1 MVSYYNLLSM
11 PEKQNFEFGVETK
24 KILKL
29 MIHSLYTNKD
39 IVIRELISNASDA
52 CDKLRY
58 QSTLNSDTLK
68 NDAELKIKIEID
80 EENKTLS
87 VIDNGIGMNRD
98 DLINQLGT
106 IAKSG
111 TETFLEQISKSKE
124 QSAIELI
131 GQFGVGFYSSF
142 MIAKKVEVISQ
153 KFDNNETYVWES
165 DGEGEFK
172 VKKYTSEFQRGTKVI
187 LYLKDDELDF
197 LDRFHIKHI
206 IKAYSDHIAFPIELK
221 MGTVDSSIQVINT
234 GTALWTRPKNEI
246 TKEQYNEFY
255 KYIVHMPGEPWM
267 ILHNKIEGN
276 IEFTSLLFI
285 PDRRTFDLFSPEMNT
300 RVKLY
305 IKRVFITEDTVQIL
319 PRYLRF
325 IQGIVDSQDLPL
337 NISRESLQYNNMVE
351 KIKKAL
357 VKKIFSELNKKDET
371 EPEEYLKFWN
381 NFGLVI
387 KEGLCEHNVN
397 NDDLLDICKFYSS
410 KSKNK
415 PESLKTYIENMKPN
429 QKEIYYINGSSVE
442 NIDNSPQVE
451 GFKAKDIE
459 VLYLYDTVDDF
470 WVTATNKY
478 KDYQF
483 KSITRSDIDI
493 DNLNPI
499 KEEKPDLEF
508 DDENKER
515 EEREEKEKLK
525 NVTESNYED
534 LIKFFKTTLENCNLK
549 DVKISKKLTSS
560 PVCLVA
566 DERGMDIKLERFL
579 LEQKQIAAPLPKI
592 LEINPNHNLLKIIQ
606 DNLSNKDRF
615 DEIKDIVKTL
625 FDEACILEGEP
636 VINPSDFVNR
646 LNKMMRIDS

>member
-1 MVSYYNLLSM
+1 M

-58 QSTLNSDTLK
+58 QTTLNPDILGNET
-68 NDAELKIKIEID
+68 DLKIKIEIN
-80 EENKTLS
+80 EEEKTLS
-87 VIDNGIGMNRD
+87 VIDSGIGMNRD

-111 TETFLEQISKSKE
+111 TEAFLEQMSKNKE
-124 QSAIELI
+124 QNAIELI

-142 MIAKKVEVISQ
+142 MIAKKVEVIS
-153 KFDNNETYVWES
+153 KKVDSDDTFVWES

-172 VKKYTSEFQRGTKVI
+172 VKKYNEEFSRGTKVI
-187 LYLKDDELDF
+187 LYLKDDESDF

-221 MGTVDSSIQVINT
+221 MGTIDSSIEVVNT
-234 GTALWTRPKNEI
+234 GTALWTKPKSEI

-267 ILHNKIEGN
+267 VLHNKVEGN
-276 IEFTSLLFI
+276 IEFTNLLFI

-305 IKRVFITEDTVQIL
+305 IKRVFITEDTVQLL

-337 NISRESLQYNNMVE
+337 NISRESLQYNSMVE

-357 VKKIFSELNKKDET
+357 VKKIFSELNKKDEN
-371 EPEEYLKFWN
+371 EPEGYLKFWD
-381 NFGLVI
+381 NFGAVI

-410 KSKNK
+410 KSKDK
-415 PESLKTYIENMKPN
+415 PESLKTYVENMRPD

-451 GFKAKDIE
+451 GFKTKDIE
-459 VLYLYDTVDDF
+459 VLYLCDTVDDF

-493 DNLNPI
+493 DNLNPTNDNRS
-499 KEEKPDLEF
+499 DLEF
-508 DDENKER
+508 DDDKKNIEG
-515 EEREEKEKLK
+515 KEKLK
-525 NVTESNYED
+525 DVTESNYED
-534 LIKFFKTTLENCNLK
+534 LIKFFKSTLENCNLK

-579 LEQKQIAAPLPKI
+579 LEQKQIVAPLPKI
-592 LEINPNHNLLKIIQ
+592 LEINPNHYLLKIIQ
-606 DNLSNKDRF
+606 ENLSNKDRF
-615 DEIKDIVKTL
+615 EEIQDIIKTL

-636 VINPSDFVNR
+636 VKNPSDFANR
-646 LNKMMRIDS
+646 LNKLMRFE

>member
-1 MVSYYNLLSM
+1 M

-58 QSTLNSDTLK
+58 QTTINPDILGSETD
-68 NDAELKIKIEID
+68 LKIKIEIN
-80 EENKTLS
+80 EEEKTLS
-87 VIDNGIGMNRD
+87 VIDSGIGMNRD

-111 TETFLEQISKSKE
+111 TEAFLEQMSKNKE
-124 QSAIELI
+124 QNAIELI

-142 MIAKKVEVISQ
+142 MIAKKVEVIS
-153 KFDNNETYVWES
+153 KKVDSDDAFIWES
-165 DGEGEFK
+165 NGEGEFK
-172 VKKYTSEFQRGTKVI
+172 VKKYDKEFPRGTKVI
-187 LYLKDDELDF
+187 LYLKDDESDF

-221 MGTVDSSIQVINT
+221 MGTTDSSVETVNV
-234 GTALWTRPKNEI
+234 GTALWTKPKNEI

-267 ILHNKIEGN
+267 VLHNKVEGN

-285 PDRRTFDLFSPEMNT
+285 PDRRTFDLFSPDMNT

-305 IKRVFITEDTVQIL
+305 IKRVFITEDTAQLL

-325 IQGIVDSQDLPL
+325 IQGVVDSQDLPL
-337 NISRESLQYNNMVE
+337 NISRESLQYNSMVG
-351 KIKKAL
+351 KIRKAL
-357 VKKIFSELNKKDET
+357 VKKIFSELAKKDEN
-371 EPEEYLKFWN
+371 EPEEYLKFWD
-381 NFGLVI
+381 NFGAVI

-410 KSKNK
+410 KSKDK

-451 GFKAKDIE
+451 GFKTKDIE
-459 VLYLYDTVDDF
+459 VLYLCDTVDDF

-493 DNLNPI
+493 DNLNPQN
-499 KEEKPDLEF
+499 EEKPDLEF
-508 DDENKER
+508 DDDKKV
-515 EEREEKEKLK
+515 REEKEKLK
-525 NVTESNYED
+525 DVTESNYED
-534 LIKFFKTTLENCNLK
+534 LIKFFKNTLENCNLK
-549 DVKISKKLTSS
+549 DVKISKKLTTS

-579 LEQKQIAAPLPKI
+579 LEQKQIVAPLPKI
-592 LEINPNHNLLKIIQ
+592 LEINPNHYLLKTIQ
-606 DNLSNKDRF
+606 ENLANKDRF
-615 DEIKDIVKTL
+615 EEIQDIAKTL

-636 VINPSDFVNR
+636 IKNPSDFANR
-646 LNKMMRIDS
+646 LNKLMRFE

>member
-1 MVSYYNLLSM
+1 M

-58 QSTLNSDTLK
+58 QTTINPDILGSETD
-68 NDAELKIKIEID
+68 LKIKIEIN
-80 EENKTLS
+80 EEERTLS
-87 VIDNGIGMNRD
+87 VIDSGIGMNRD

-111 TETFLEQISKSKE
+111 TEAFLEQMSKNKE
-124 QSAIELI
+124 QNAIELI

-142 MIAKKVEVISQ
+142 MIAKKVEVIS
-153 KFDNNETYVWES
+153 KKVDSDDAYIWES
-165 DGEGEFK
+165 SGEGEFK
-172 VKKYTSEFQRGTKVI
+172 VKKYEKEFPRGTKVI
-187 LYLKDDELDF
+187 LYLKDDESDF

-221 MGTVDSSIQVINT
+221 MGTTDSSVETINV
-234 GTALWTRPKNEI
+234 GTALWTKPKNEI

-267 ILHNKIEGN
+267 VLHNKVEGN

-285 PDRRTFDLFSPEMNT
+285 PDRRTFDLFSPDMNT

-305 IKRVFITEDTVQIL
+305 IKRVFITEDTAQLL

-325 IQGIVDSQDLPL
+325 IQGVVDSQDLPL
-337 NISRESLQYNNMVE
+337 NISRESLQYNSMVG
-351 KIKKAL
+351 KIRKAL
-357 VKKIFSELNKKDET
+357 VKKIFSELSKKDEN
-371 EPEEYLKFWN
+371 EPEEYLKFWD
-381 NFGLVI
+381 NFGAVI
-387 KEGLCEHNVN
+387 KEGLCENNVN

-410 KSKNK
+410 KSKDK

-451 GFKAKDIE
+451 GFKTKDIE
-459 VLYLYDTVDDF
+459 VLYLCDTVDDF

-493 DNLNPI
+493 DNLNPQN
-499 KEEKPDLEF
+499 EEKPDLEF
-508 DDENKER
+508 DDDKKA
-515 EEREEKEKLK
+515 REEKEKLK
-525 NVTESNYED
+525 DVTESNYEN
-534 LIKFFKTTLENCNLK
+534 LIKFFKNTLENCNLK
-549 DVKISKKLTSS
+549 DVKISKKLTTS

-579 LEQKQIAAPLPKI
+579 LEQKQIVAPLPKI
-592 LEINPNHNLLKIIQ
+592 LEINPNHYLLKIIQ
-606 DNLSNKDRF
+606 ENLANKDRF
-615 DEIKDIVKTL
+615 GEIQDMVKTL

-636 VINPSDFVNR
+636 IKNPSDFANR
-646 LNKMMRIDS
+646 LNKLMRFE

>member
-1 MVSYYNLLSM
+1 M

-58 QSTLNSDTLK
+58 QTTINPDILGSETD
-68 NDAELKIKIEID
+68 LKIKIEIN
-80 EENKTLS
+80 EEERTLS
-87 VIDNGIGMNRD
+87 VIDSGIGMNRD

-111 TETFLEQISKSKE
+111 TEAFLEQMSKNKE
-124 QSAIELI
+124 QNAIELI

-142 MIAKKVEVISQ
+142 MIAKKVEVIS
-153 KFDNNETYVWES
+153 KKVDSDDAYIWES
-165 DGEGEFK
+165 SGEGEFK
-172 VKKYTSEFQRGTKVI
+172 VKKYDNEFHRGTKVV
-187 LYLKDDELDF
+187 LYLKDDESDF

-221 MGTVDSSIQVINT
+221 MGTTDNSVETINV
-234 GTALWTRPKNEI
+234 GTALWTKPKNEI

-267 ILHNKIEGN
+267 VLHNKVEGN

-285 PDRRTFDLFSPEMNT
+285 PDRRTFDLFSPDMNT

-305 IKRVFITEDTVQIL
+305 IKRVFITEDTAQLL

-325 IQGIVDSQDLPL
+325 IQGVVDSQDLPL
-337 NISRESLQYNNMVE
+337 NISRESLQYNSMVG
-351 KIKKAL
+351 KIRKAL
-357 VKKIFSELNKKDET
+357 VKKIFSELAKKDEN
-371 EPEEYLKFWN
+371 EPEEYLKFWD
-381 NFGLVI
+381 NFGAVI

-410 KSKNK
+410 KSKDK

-451 GFKAKDIE
+451 GFKTKDIE
-459 VLYLYDTVDDF
+459 VLYLCDTVDDF
-470 WVTATNKY
+470 WVTATSKY

-493 DNLNPI
+493 DNLNPQN
-499 KEEKPDLEF
+499 EEKPDLEF
-508 DDENKER
+508 DDDKKA
-515 EEREEKEKLK
+515 REEKGKLK
-525 NVTESNYED
+525 DVTESNYED
-534 LIKFFKTTLENCNLK
+534 LIKFFKNTLENCNLK
-549 DVKISKKLTSS
+549 DVKISKKLTTS

-579 LEQKQIAAPLPKI
+579 LEQKQIVAPLPKI
-592 LEINPNHNLLKIIQ
+592 LEINPNHYLLKIIQ
-606 DNLSNKDRF
+606 ENLANKDRF
-615 DEIKDIVKTL
+615 GEIQDMVKTL

-636 VINPSDFVNR
+636 IKNPSDFANR
-646 LNKMMRIDS
+646 LNKLMRFE

>member
-1 MVSYYNLLSM
+1 M

-58 QSTLNSDTLK
+58 QTTLNPDILGNET
-68 NDAELKIKIEID
+68 DLKIKIEIN
-80 EENKTLS
+80 EEEKTLS
-87 VIDNGIGMNRD
+87 VIDSGIGMNRD

-111 TETFLEQISKSKE
+111 TEAFLEQISKNKE
-124 QSAIELI
+124 QNAIELI

-142 MIAKKVEVISQ
+142 MIAKKVEVIS
-153 KFDNNETYVWES
+153 KKVDSDDTFIWES

-172 VKKYTSEFQRGTKVI
+172 VKKYDGEFLRGTKVI
-187 LYLKDDELDF
+187 LYLKDDESDF
-197 LDRFHIKHI
+197 LDRFYIKHI

-221 MGTVDSSIQVINT
+221 MGTVDSSIEVVNT
-234 GTALWTRPKNEI
+234 GTALWTKPKSEI

-267 ILHNKIEGN
+267 VLHNKVEGN
-276 IEFTSLLFI
+276 IEFTNLLFI

-305 IKRVFITEDTVQIL
+305 IKRVFITEDTVQLL

-337 NISRESLQYNNMVE
+337 NISRESLQYNSMVE

-357 VKKIFSELNKKDET
+357 VKKIFSELNKKDEN
-371 EPEEYLKFWN
+371 EPEEYLKFWD
-381 NFGLVI
+381 NFGAVI

-410 KSKNK
+410 KSKDK
-415 PESLKTYIENMKPN
+415 PESLKTYVENMKPD

-451 GFKAKDIE
+451 GFKTKDIE
-459 VLYLYDTVDDF
+459 VLYLCDTVDDF

-493 DNLNPI
+493 DNLNPTNDNRS
-499 KEEKPDLEF
+499 DLEF
-508 DDENKER
+508 DDDKKNR
-515 EEREEKEKLK
+515 EGKEKLK
-525 NVTESNYED
+525 DVTESNYED
-534 LIKFFKTTLENCNLK
+534 LIKFFKSTLENCNLK

-579 LEQKQIAAPLPKI
+579 LEQKQIVAPLPKI
-592 LEINPNHNLLKIIQ
+592 LEINPNHYLLKIIQ
-606 DNLSNKDRF
+606 ENLSNKDRF
-615 DEIKDIVKTL
+615 EEIQDIIKTL

-636 VINPSDFVNR
+636 VKNPSDFANR
-646 LNKMMRIDS
+646 LNKLMRFE

>member
-1 MVSYYNLLSM
+1 M

-58 QSTLNSDTLK
+58 QTTINPDILGSETD
-68 NDAELKIKIEID
+68 LKIKIEIN
-80 EENKTLS
+80 EEEKTLS
-87 VIDNGIGMNRD
+87 VIDSGIGMNRD

-111 TETFLEQISKSKE
+111 TEAFLEQMSKNKE
-124 QSAIELI
+124 QNAIELI

-142 MIAKKVEVISQ
+142 MIAKKVEVIS
-153 KFDNNETYVWES
+153 KKVDSDDAFIWES
-165 DGEGEFK
+165 NGEGEFK
-172 VKKYTSEFQRGTKVI
+172 VKKYDKEFPRGTKVI
-187 LYLKDDELDF
+187 LYLKDDESDF

-221 MGTVDSSIQVINT
+221 MGTTDNSVETVNV
-234 GTALWTRPKNEI
+234 GTALWTKPKNEI
-246 TKEQYNEFY
+246 TREQYNEFY

-267 ILHNKIEGN
+267 VLHNKVEGN

-285 PDRRTFDLFSPEMNT
+285 PDRRTFDLFSPDMNT

-305 IKRVFITEDTVQIL
+305 IKRVFITEDTAQLL

-325 IQGIVDSQDLPL
+325 IQGVVDSQDLPL
-337 NISRESLQYNNMVE
+337 NISRESLQYNSMVG
-351 KIKKAL
+351 KIRKAL
-357 VKKIFSELNKKDET
+357 VKKIFSELAKKDEN
-371 EPEEYLKFWN
+371 EPEEYLKFWD
-381 NFGLVI
+381 NFGAVI

-410 KSKNK
+410 KSKDK

-451 GFKAKDIE
+451 GFKTKDIE
-459 VLYLYDTVDDF
+459 VLYLCDTVDDF

-493 DNLNPI
+493 DNLNPQN
-499 KEEKPDLEF
+499 EEKPDLEF
-508 DDENKER
+508 DDDKKV
-515 EEREEKEKLK
+515 REEKEKLK
-525 NVTESNYED
+525 DVTESNYED
-534 LIKFFKTTLENCNLK
+534 LIKFFKNTLENCNLR
-549 DVKISKKLTSS
+549 DVKISKKLTTS

-579 LEQKQIAAPLPKI
+579 LEQKQIVAPLPKI
-592 LEINPNHNLLKIIQ
+592 LEINPNHYLLKTIQ
-606 DNLSNKDRF
+606 ENLTNKDRF
-615 DEIKDIVKTL
+615 EEIQDIAKTL

-636 VINPSDFVNR
+636 IKNPSDFANR
-646 LNKMMRIDS
+646 LNKLMRFE

>member
-1 MVSYYNLLSM
+1 M

-58 QSTLNSDTLK
+58 QTTLNPDILGNET
-68 NDAELKIKIEID
+68 DLKIKIEIN
-80 EENKTLS
+80 EEEKTLS
-87 VIDNGIGMNRD
+87 VIDSGIGMNRD

-111 TETFLEQISKSKE
+111 TEAFLEQMSKNKE
-124 QSAIELI
+124 QNAIELI

-142 MIAKKVEVISQ
+142 MIAKKVEVIS
-153 KFDNNETYVWES
+153 KKVDSDDTFIWES

-172 VKKYTSEFQRGTKVI
+172 VKKYDGEFLRGTKVI
-187 LYLKDDELDF
+187 LYLKDDESDF
-197 LDRFHIKHI
+197 LDRFYIKHI

-221 MGTVDSSIQVINT
+221 MGTVDSSIEVVNT
-234 GTALWTRPKNEI
+234 GTALWIKPKSEI

-267 ILHNKIEGN
+267 VLHNKVEGN
-276 IEFTSLLFI
+276 IEFTNLLFI

-305 IKRVFITEDTVQIL
+305 IKRVFITEDTVQLL

-337 NISRESLQYNNMVE
+337 NISRESLQYNSIVK

-357 VKKIFSELNKKDET
+357 VKKIFSELNKKDEN
-371 EPEEYLKFWN
+371 EPEEYLKFWD
-381 NFGLVI
+381 NFGAVI

-410 KSKNK
+410 KSKDK
-415 PESLKTYIENMKPN
+415 PESLKTYVENMKPD

-451 GFKAKDIE
+451 GFKTKDIE
-459 VLYLYDTVDDF
+459 VLYLCDTVDDF

-493 DNLNPI
+493 DNLNPTNDNRS
-499 KEEKPDLEF
+499 DLEF
-508 DDENKER
+508 DDDKKNR
-515 EEREEKEKLK
+515 EGKEKLK
-525 NVTESNYED
+525 DVTESNYED
-534 LIKFFKTTLENCNLK
+534 LIKFFKSTLENCNLK

-579 LEQKQIAAPLPKI
+579 LEQKQIVAPLPKI
-592 LEINPNHNLLKIIQ
+592 LEINPNHYLLKIIQ
-606 DNLSNKDRF
+606 ENLSNKDRF
-615 DEIKDIVKTL
+615 EEIQDIIKTL

-636 VINPSDFVNR
+636 VKNPSDFANR
-646 LNKMMRIDS
+646 LNKLMRFE